1 MKTRPMIVVLVLNES
16 ICVKK
21 KQEIDIV
28 FYIIYNGMRRMAYL
42 YRNTLDVVSIPRDEQ
57 MTMLLS

>member
-16 ICVKK
+16 IRVKK

-28 FYIIYNGMRRMAYL
+28 FYIIYNGMRRMVYL
-42 YRNTLDVVSIPRDEQ
+42 YRNTVDVVSIPRDEQ